1 MYNSPQC
8 FYICCRIWKWMR
20 NNSLRAAVL
29 SRFLLLEVCLDNV
42 LSQTLHTLILG
53 WFLNKLYGLPYY
65 TLFMH
70 INLSREVVCGN
81 SFLMLAYLT
90 GGLFFFLGGGGVL
103 LYVTLDAFHCL
114 FSQIFLFLVCLIL
127 LQVLRFWEDVFCIQG
142 FFTLHSFSRI
152 FVHLWHKWEQDY
164 PIQDPRK
171 CLPW

>member
-90 GGLFFFLGGGGVL
+90 GGFFFFWGGGGTFL
-103 LYVTLDAFHCL
+103 CYPGCFPL
-114 FSQIFLFLVCLIL
+114 FVFADFFVPSLSHFTASAT
-127 LQVLRFWEDVFCIQG
+127 VLRRRFLHPGIFYLALLFPYFCA
-142 FFTLHSFSRI
+142 
-152 FVHLWHKWEQDY
+152 FVA
-164 PIQDPRK
+164 
-171 CLPW
+171 